1 MNAAKR
7 SFPSLKQYIKTIL
20 LSALLTFFVQIAI
33 AQNTPEEKLI
43 SLPIGANNDYKL
55 ENQPQ
60 SISLT
65 FNHPLIKT
73 PEDFSRTLPDFIEK
87 QELSANNTR
96 MFLTLRH
103 PLITQTSLK
112 DGILS
117 ISLKPHK
124 DAVGAAKSNH
134 IAISYGEHPDYYRF
148 VFKYNQPPLYSVK
161 SQDMQ
166 TSVYF
171 LNDVRLQTEE
181 LKSYPFYPAITVSP
195 NTMGGQT
202 LTIPAAMV
210 KSAEYDN
217 KIVIDVSKVSEGR
230 VFDDS
235 TAEIKIAGINLPETN
250 SSAQENMTQK
260 PPYNDKRII
269 SLGFSWNSPANIAV
283 FRRENY
289 LWIIFDQRKKIDKEQ
304 LLADAAPLA
313 EEIVLIPHTKA
324 TVIRLKTKPNVN
336 AGLRKEGLL
345 WIIDLSVA
353 GFEEKIKDMNVFTRY
368 DSLNHPYFFIA
379 TTMAGNII
387 SVVDPEIGDN
397 LIAATVSDVES
408 GISAPYSYPD
418 FDFLR
423 SLTGVA
429 VVPKNTD
436 LNIERGNTGIIV
448 KAVRGLNISADLD
461 YKKRQQD
468 LLNTTEDQ
476 LGFDL
481 NVSAGLAGMSY
492 AEAVSQLKKDIEQ
505 APQDKKNAARL
516 MLVRYYISNGLG
528 AEALQE
534 LRRLSQMPG
543 YRPTEETESLFGVA
557 NFLLR
562 RYDTA
567 MEHLSFGNLPS
578 DNQAVFW
585 RTLSSAAK
593 EYKKENN
600 VILTSYISLIKDYP
614 IPLKAR
620 IALVAADNALN
631 AGDDLAAQNF
641 IDVLNN
647 IDSKNLYYQARIG
660 YLTAKRRV
668 LQGYPRNGIKLY
680 NNIATSL
687 SQKYSALARYE
698 AAVLGQKLGMLPLAK
713 AIRELEQLYY
723 AWPDTKFRLQVL
735 RTLAD
740 YYVRSSDYLSALR
753 KLNLSMSLEAED
765 EKPQTLKRMVN
776 ILEDVYIN
784 NRADNL
790 PPLKSLAIYKEF
802 EWLAPQSRNY
812 NEIIRRLA
820 DRLVAVDLLPR
831 AYSLLQNQLRFGR
844 LSGKE
849 RAAVGTRLALIS
861 LFEDKNIDAL
871 DFLDQTQSADID
883 ATLEAQRKI
892 IRAKTLSNLDRD
904 EEAID
909 LLRDD
914 YSKNALLLKSEIYW
928 NAGMWNEAS
937 DSIRYLVEAPQPGKP
952 LSQEQIGYILDWAT
966 TLQKSG
972 KTTVLVRLR
981 NKFLPYFENTKYYSP
996 FSILTGNLE
1005 NDKIDLKA
1013 INQTINDV
1021 QAFSNFTKLYNDS
1034 LKNNH
1039 LDTQNK

>member
-7 SFPSLKQYIKTIL
+7 STPSLKQYIRTIL
-20 LSALLTFFVQIAI
+20 LFALLTFFAQTAF
-33 AQNTPEEKLI
+33 AQNTQEEKLI
-43 SLPIGANNDYKL
+43 SLPIGVNNDYKL
-55 ENQPQ
+55 ENMPR

-65 FNHPLIKT
+65 FNLPLLET
-73 PEDFSRTLPDFIEK
+73 PEDFSKILPDFIEK
-87 QELSANNTR
+87 QELSADKTR

-103 PLITQTSLK
+103 PLITLTSLK
-112 DGILS
+112 DGILR
-117 ISLKPHK
+117 ISLKQQQSPTNSE
-124 DAVGAAKSNH
+124 KSNN
-134 IAISYGEHPDYYRF
+134 IAISYGEHRNYYRF
-148 VFKYNQPPLYSVK
+148 VFKYDQPPLYSVK

-171 LNDVRLQTEE
+171 LNNVSLQTEN
-181 LKSYPFYPAITVSP
+181 LKSYPFYPAVTISP
-195 NTMGGQT
+195 NSMGGQT

-217 KIVIDVSKVSEGR
+217 KIVIDVSKVSEGK

-235 TAEIKIAGINLPETN
+235 TAEIKISGINLPET
-250 SSAQENMTQK
+250 SPSALENLTSEQ
-260 PPYNDKRII
+260 PYTDKRII
-269 SLGFSWNSPANIAV
+269 SLGFSWNSPTNIAV

-304 LLADAAPLA
+304 LLTDAAPLA

-324 TVIRLKTKPNVN
+324 TVIRLKTKPNVKAN
-336 AGLRKEGLL
+336 LRKEGLL
-345 WIIDLSVA
+345 WIIDLSVT
-353 GFEEKIKDMNVFTRY
+353 GFEEKIKDMNIFTRY

-436 LNIERGNTGIIV
+436 LNIERGNTGVII
-448 KAVRGLNISADLD
+448 KAIRGLNISADLD
-461 YKKRQQD
+461 YKKRQQN
-468 LLNTTEDQ
+468 LLNAKEDE

-481 NVSAGLAGMSY
+481 SLSAGLTGMNY
-492 AEAVSQLKKDIEQ
+492 AEGVSQLQKDIER
-505 APQDKKNAARL
+505 APQNKKNAARL
-516 MLVRYYISNGLG
+516 MLVRYYISYGLG

-534 LRRLSQMPG
+534 LRRLTQMPE
-543 YRPTEETESLFGVA
+543 YHQTEETEALFGVA

-562 RYDTA
+562 RYDAA
-567 MEHLSFGNLPS
+567 MEHLSFGALPS

-585 RTLSSAAK
+585 RTLSSTAQ

-600 VILTSYISLIKDYP
+600 IILTSYISLIKDYP
-614 IPLKAR
+614 IALKAR

-680 NNIATSL
+680 NNIAASL

-698 AAVLGQKLGMLPLAK
+698 AAVLEQKLGMQPLAK
-713 AIRELEQLYY
+713 IIRKLEQLHY
-723 AWPDTKFRLQVL
+723 AWPDKKFRLQVL

-740 YYVRSSDYLSALR
+740 YYIRSSDYLNALR
-753 KLNLSMSLEAED
+753 KLNLSMSLETED
-765 EKPQTLKRMVN
+765 EKPRTLKRMVN
-776 ILEDVYIN
+776 ILEDIYIN

-831 AYSLLQNQLRFGR
+831 AYSLLQNQLRFSR
-844 LSGKE
+844 LNDKE

-871 DFLDQTQSADID
+871 NFLDQTQSTDIN
-883 ATLEAQRKI
+883 ATLKAQRKI
-892 IRAKTLSNLDRD
+892 IRAKTLSNLDRN

-909 LLRDD
+909 LLKDD

-937 DSIRYLVEAPQPGKP
+937 DSIRYLVEAPQTGKP

-966 TLQKSG
+966 TLQKAG

-1013 INQTINDV
+1013 ISQTINDV

-1034 LKNNH
+1034 LKNDH
-1039 LDTQNK
+1039 LDTKNK

>member
-1 MNAAKR
+1 M
-7 SFPSLKQYIKTIL
+7 
-20 LSALLTFFVQIAI
+20 
-33 AQNTPEEKLI
+33 
-43 SLPIGANNDYKL
+43 
-55 ENQPQ
+55 
-60 SISLT
+60 
-65 FNHPLIKT
+65 
-73 PEDFSRTLPDFIEK
+73 
-87 QELSANNTR
+87 
-96 MFLTLRH
+96 
-103 PLITQTSLK
+103 
-112 DGILS
+112 
-117 ISLKPHK
+117 
-124 DAVGAAKSNH
+124 
-134 IAISYGEHPDYYRF
+134 
-148 VFKYNQPPLYSVK
+148 
-161 SQDMQ
+161 
-166 TSVYF
+166 
-171 LNDVRLQTEE
+171 
-181 LKSYPFYPAITVSP
+181 
-195 NTMGGQT
+195 
-202 LTIPAAMV
+202 
-210 KSAEYDN
+210 
-217 KIVIDVSKVSEGR
+217 
-230 VFDDS
+230 
-235 TAEIKIAGINLPETN
+235 
-250 SSAQENMTQK
+250 
-260 PPYNDKRII
+260 
-269 SLGFSWNSPANIAV
+269 
-283 FRRENY
+283 
-289 LWIIFDQRKKIDKEQ
+289 
-304 LLADAAPLA
+304 
-313 EEIVLIPHTKA
+313 
-324 TVIRLKTKPNVN
+324 
-336 AGLRKEGLL
+336 
-345 WIIDLSVA
+345 
-353 GFEEKIKDMNVFTRY
+353 
-368 DSLNHPYFFIA
+368 
-379 TTMAGNII
+379 
-387 SVVDPEIGDN
+387 
-397 LIAATVSDVES
+397 
-408 GISAPYSYPD
+408 
-418 FDFLR
+418 
-423 SLTGVA
+423 
-429 VVPKNTD
+429 
-436 LNIERGNTGIIV
+436 
-448 KAVRGLNISADLD
+448 
-461 YKKRQQD
+461 
-468 LLNTTEDQ
+468 
-476 LGFDL
+476 
-481 NVSAGLAGMSY
+481 
-492 AEAVSQLKKDIEQ
+492 
-505 APQDKKNAARL
+505 
-516 MLVRYYISNGLG
+516 
-528 AEALQE
+528 
-534 LRRLSQMPG
+534 
-543 YRPTEETESLFGVA
+543 
-557 NFLLR
+557 
-562 RYDTA
+562 
-567 MEHLSFGNLPS
+567 
-578 DNQAVFW
+578 
-585 RTLSSAAK
+585 
-593 EYKKENN
+593 
-600 VILTSYISLIKDYP
+600 
-614 IPLKAR
+614 
-620 IALVAADNALN
+620 
-631 AGDDLAAQNF
+631 AAQNF

-883 ATLEAQRKI
+883 ATLQAQRKI